1 MDERP
6 NNEKLIS
13 LTNQIDMEEVN
24 YANIKENKENFEKV
38 KKAKEK
44 ELSNFDDY
52 KAFEEVQENGQDIL
66 GTRFVLTEKPDG
78 SIKARFVTKG
88 FQEQFTHPSDSP
100 TSSRQTVKICLA
112 IAAKERWPV
121 ESSDVRSAFL
131 QSDNIDR

>member
-1 MDERP
+1 MFADIEEAYYNCQQCTKQFKEKDSFDSHTKCCHEQEGTRAQKKLKVRFKEVMDERP

-24 YANIKENKENFEKV
+24 YAEIKENKENFEKV

-52 KAFEEVQENGQDIL
+52 KAFEEVQEDGQDIL

-78 SIKARFVTKG
+78 TIKPG
-88 FQEQFTHPSDSP
+88 
-100 TSSRQTVKICLA
+100 L
-112 IAAKERWPV
+112 
-121 ESSDVRSAFL
+121 
-131 QSDNIDR
+131 